1 MKTVII
7 DNSLSTNALFDNA
20 KSEDI
25 YNYIEMLAAAGVKYV
40 ELDFRTVMKLRELP
54 KGVGYIF
61 RLVDPMFMRLTEVF
75 DFDYV
80 LIAFPDLKKKISTK
94 IPLMLELPVMD
105 SLPGRAVR
113 FAQAQVDGEIALVR
127 LCGSYGLFT
136 PAEASAYVTRLKNDV
151 TVPVDL
157 CPMNSKKTAVDCAVK
172 FTFAS
177 ADSVTLS
184 MGSNGK
190 FASFEDFL
198 FTLMSI
204 YDTIP
209 SELNA
214 GAMCRASVYNKCI
227 FGSSRKDSVLQLMEI
242 LDNDIRML
250 TNGDTGKR
258 VRTRVRLKDAQ
269 FMRQTYVSA
278 VERMMK
284 NEDLTEDIFDEL
296 LRAVKSTGARVFAD
310 DILADKHKG
319 LLN

>member
-7 DNSLSTNALFDNA
+7 DNSLCTNTLFDNA

-61 RLVDPMFMRLTEVF
+61 RLVDPMFLRLTEVF

-80 LIAFPDLKKKISTK
+80 LITFPDLKKKISTDV
-94 IPLMLELPVMD
+94 PLMLELPVMD

-127 LCGSYGLFT
+127 LCGSYEMFT
-136 PAEASAYVTRLKNDV
+136 PAEASAYVLRVKNDV
-151 TVPVDL
+151 TVPVDF
-157 CPMNSKKTAVDCAVK
+157 CPMNGKKTALDCAVR
-172 FTFAS
+172 FAFAS
-177 ADSVTLS
+177 ADSLTLS
-184 MGSNGK
+184 MGSNGR
-190 FASFEDFL
+190 FASFEDFV
-198 FTLMSI
+198 FTLMSV

-214 GAMCRASVYNKCI
+214 GAMCRASVYNKYI
-227 FGSSRKDSVLQLMEI
+227 FKNSRKDSVLQLMEI
-242 LDNDIRML
+242 LDNDIRMM
-250 TNGDTGKR
+250 TNGDTGER
-258 VRTRVRLKDAQ
+258 VKTRVRLKDAQ
-269 FMRQTYVSA
+269 FMRQSYITA
-278 VERMMK
+278 VEKMMK
-284 NEDLTEDIFDEL
+284 NEDLPEDIFNEL
-296 LRAVKSTGARVFAD
+296 IKAVKSTGARVFKD
-310 DILADKHKG
+310 DILAEKRKG

>member
-1 MKTVII
+1 MKTVIT
-7 DNSLSTNALFDNA
+7 DNSLCTNTLFDNA

-61 RLVDPMFMRLTEVF
+61 RLVDPMFLRLTEVF

-80 LIAFPDLKKKISTK
+80 LITFPDLKKKISTDV
-94 IPLMLELPVMD
+94 PLMLELPVMD

-127 LCGSYGLFT
+127 LCGSYEMFT
-136 PAEASAYVTRLKNDV
+136 PAEASAYVLRMKNDV
-151 TVPVDL
+151 TVPVDF
-157 CPMNSKKTAVDCAVK
+157 CPMNGKKTALDCAVR
-172 FTFAS
+172 FAFAS
-177 ADSVTLS
+177 ADSLTLS
-184 MGSNGK
+184 MGSNGR
-190 FASFEDFL
+190 FASFEDFV
-198 FTLMSI
+198 FTLMSV

-214 GAMCRASVYNKCI
+214 GAMCRASVYNKYI
-227 FGSSRKDSVLQLMEI
+227 FKNSRKDSVLQLMEI

-250 TNGDTGKR
+250 TNGDTGER
-258 VRTRVRLKDAQ
+258 VKTRVRLKDAQ
-269 FMRQTYVSA
+269 FMRQSYITA
-278 VERMMK
+278 VEKMMK
-284 NEDLTEDIFDEL
+284 NEDLPEDIFNEL
-296 LRAVKSTGARVFAD
+296 IKAVKSTGARVFKD
-310 DILADKHKG
+310 DILAERRKG